1 MDACRIHG
9 PCVESVMVERAAP
22 GQLPVYG
29 RVVLRSAA
37 MIPVL
42 LNGQP
47 TAKYIIK
54 GRHLWARIYVP
65 TARQP
70 TFYA

>member
-1 MDACRIHG
+1 
-9 PCVESVMVERAAP
+9 
-22 GQLPVYG
+22 
-29 RVVLRSAA
+29 
-37 MIPVL
+37 VL

-54 GRHLWARIYVP
+54 GRHLWARVYVP
-65 TARQP
+65 TARHP

>member
-1 MDACRIHG
+1 MHG
-9 PCVESVMVERAAP
+9 PCVEAVMVERASP

-29 RVVLRSAA
+29 RVVLRSPA

-42 LNGQP
+42 LDGQQ

-54 GRHLWARIYVP
+54 GRHLWARVYVP
-65 TARQP
+65 SARHP
-70 TFYA
+70 ALYA